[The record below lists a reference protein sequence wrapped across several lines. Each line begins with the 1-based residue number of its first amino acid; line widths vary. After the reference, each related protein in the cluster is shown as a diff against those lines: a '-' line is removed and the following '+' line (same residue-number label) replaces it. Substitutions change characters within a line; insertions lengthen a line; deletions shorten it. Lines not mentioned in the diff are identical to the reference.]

1 MVNPMMQTEFDEQVE
16 KLKEALRPASP
27 RKAPRSWL
35 VPALAVLAA
44 VLVLAFGIRSRVR
57 AETTLRAMTDQMAVP
72 SVSVV
77 TPKQTAPDTEIIVPG
92 NMQPFIS
99 SPIYART
106 DGYLK
111 KWYFDIGAHVKA
123 GELLAVIQTPEV
135 DEQLAQA
142 RSTLNT
148 ADANLKLAQITR
160 DRYQSLLTK
169 HAVAQ
174 QDVDNAV
181 GAYTANNA
189 IVDADTANVRHYEAL
204 VSFEKVY
211 APFDGVITARNTD
224 IGDLINSGSNTAP
237 RTDLFDIAQTRT
249 LRVYVNV
256 PEEYSQG
263 VKPGQTAAEVALA
276 EFPGKRFPGKLVRT
290 SESINATT
298 RTLLVE
304 VDLDNPGGNLFSGSY
319 AEVHLNIAS
328 QNSAYLLP
336 VSALIFRSDKLQ
348 VGVVKNGK
356 VSVTDVTPGHD
367 FGDQIEIVAG
377 LRTDDQVV
385 MNPPDSLVSGQEVK
399 IVQAVLP
406 GDPQ

>member
-1 MVNPMMQTEFDEQVE
+1 MTQIELDEQVE
-16 KLKEALRPASP
+16 RLKNALRPTNP
-27 RKAPRSWL
+27 RRSLRSWL
-35 VPALAVLAA
+35 IPALAALAA
-44 VLVLAFGIRSRVR
+44 ALVLTFGIRSRVR
-57 AETTLRAMTDQMAVP
+57 AESALRAVTDQMAVP

-77 TPKQTAPDTEIIVPG
+77 TPTHTATATEIILPG

-123 GELLAVIQTPEV
+123 GELLAIIQTPEV
-135 DEQLAQA
+135 DEQLSQA

-148 ADANLKLAQITR
+148 AQANLELAQITR
-160 DRYQSLLTK
+160 DRYQGLLMK

-181 GAYTANNA
+181 GTYTANKA
-189 IVDADTANVRHYEAL
+189 IVDADMANVRHYEAL

-237 RTDLFDIAQTRT
+237 RTDLFDMSQTRT

-263 VKPGQTAAEVALA
+263 TKPGQTAAEVALA
-276 EFPGKRFPGKLVRT
+276 EFPNKRFPGKLVRT

-319 AEVHLNIAS
+319 AEVHLNIPA
-328 QNSAYLLP
+328 QNSTFLLP
-336 VSALIFRSDKLQ
+336 VSALIFRSEKLQ
-348 VGVVKNGK
+348 VGVVRNGK
-356 VSVTDVTPGHD
+356 VAATDVTPGHD

-377 LRTDDQVV
+377 LKAGDQVV
-385 MNPPDSLVSGQEVK
+385 LNPPDSLVSGQKVA
-399 IVQAVLP
+399 IVQAALP

>member
-1 MVNPMMQTEFDEQVE
+1 MTQIELDEQVE
-16 KLKEALRPASP
+16 RLKNALRPTKP
-27 RKAPRSWL
+27 RKSLQPWL
-35 VPALAVLAA
+35 IPALAALAA
-44 VLVLAFGIRSRVR
+44 ALVLIFGIRSRVR
-57 AETTLRAMTDQMAVP
+57 AESALRVETDQIAVP

-77 TPKQTAPDTEIIVPG
+77 APKQTAPATEIILPG

-111 KWYFDIGAHVKA
+111 KWYFDIGAHVKV
-123 GELLAVIQTPEV
+123 GELLAIIQTPEV
-135 DEQLAQA
+135 DEQLSQA

-148 ADANLKLAQITR
+148 AQANLELAQITR
-160 DRYQSLLTK
+160 DRYQGLLIK

-181 GAYTANNA
+181 GTYTANKA
-189 IVDADTANVRHYEAL
+189 IVDADMANVRHYEAL

-224 IGDLINSGSNTAP
+224 IGDLINSGSSTAP
-237 RTDLFDIAQTRT
+237 RTNLFDISQTRT

-263 VKPGQTAAEVALA
+263 IKPDQTAAEVALA

-319 AEVHLNIAS
+319 AEVHLNIPA
-328 QNSAYLLP
+328 QNSTFLLP
-336 VSALIFRSDKLQ
+336 VSALIFRSEKLQ
-348 VGVVKNGK
+348 VGVVRNGK
-356 VSVTDVTPGHD
+356 VAVTDVTPGHD

-377 LRTDDQVV
+377 LRSNDQVV
-385 MNPPDSLVSGQEVK
+385 LNPPDSLVPGQQVT
-399 IVQAVLP
+399 IVQAALP

>member
-1 MVNPMMQTEFDEQVE
+1 MTQIELDEQVE
-16 KLKEALRPASP
+16 RLKNALRPTNP
-27 RKAPRSWL
+27 RKSLPRWL

-57 AETTLRAMTDQMAVP
+57 AETTLRIVTDQMAMP
-72 SVSVV
+72 SVSIVM
-77 TPKQTAPDTEIIVPG
+77 PKQTAPATEIILPG

-106 DGYLK
+106 DGYLQ

-123 GELLAVIQTPEV
+123 GQLLAVIQTPEV

-148 ADANLKLAQITR
+148 AQANLALAQITR

-181 GAYTANNA
+181 GSFTANKA
-189 IVDADTANVRHYEAL
+189 IVDADMANVRHYEVL

-237 RTDLFDIAQTRT
+237 RTDLFDIAQTRS

-263 VKPGQTAAEVALA
+263 VKPGQTTAEVALA

-319 AEVHLNIAS
+319 AEVHLNVQA
-328 QNSAYLLP
+328 QNSTYLLP
-336 VSALIFRSDKLQ
+336 VSALIFRSEKLQ
-348 VGVVKNGK
+348 VGVVRDGK
-356 VSVTDVTPGHD
+356 IEVTDVIPGHD

-377 LRTDDQVV
+377 LKADDQVV
-385 MNPPDSLVSGQEVK
+385 LNPPDSLVSGQEVT
-399 IVQAVLP
+399 IVQAALP

>member
-1 MVNPMMQTEFDEQVE
+1 MTQIEFHEQIRTVKGDGRNPTPRRS
-16 KLKEALRPASP
+16 LR
-27 RKAPRSWL
+27 RWL
-35 VPALAVLAA
+35 IPALAALAA
-44 VLVLAFGIRSRVR
+44 LLVLIFGIRSRLR
-57 AETTLRAMTDQMAVP
+57 AETALQVVTDQMAVP

-77 TPKQTAPDTEIIVPG
+77 TPKQTAPATEIILPG

-148 ADANLKLAQITR
+148 AQANLELAQITR
-160 DRYQSLLTK
+160 DRYQSLLKK

-181 GAYTANNA
+181 GTYAANKA
-189 IVDADTANVRHYEAL
+189 ILDADMANVRHYEAL

-249 LRVYVNV
+249 LRVYINV

-263 VKPGQTAAEVALA
+263 VKPGQTQADVALA
-276 EFPGKRFPGKLVRT
+276 EFPDKRFPGKLVRT
-290 SESINATT
+290 SEAINATT

-304 VDLDNPGGNLFSGSY
+304 VDLDNPRGDLFSGSY
-319 AEVHLNIAS
+319 AEVHLKIPA
-328 QNSAYLLP
+328 QNSTYLLP
-336 VSALIFRSDKLQ
+336 VSALIFRSEKLQ
-348 VGVVKNGK
+348 VGVVRDGK
-356 VSVTDVTPGHD
+356 VLVTDVTPGHD

-377 LRTDDQVV
+377 LKADDQVV
-385 MNPPDSLVSGQEVK
+385 LNPPDSLVSGQEVT
-399 IVQAVLP
+399 IVQAALP
-406 GDPQ
+406 GDAK